1 MALSGLLLQ
10 VPVAA
15 GEAARSGT
23 DLRGGTALRIFHPG
37 ETLTYSFQVLNPKRG
52 RGKQGPRVESQVLL
66 YRDGRLLFTGKKTP
80 VEAGSDPQRLPAG
93 GNLKIGPEMPPGQ
106 YVLEAA
112 VTDLLAA
119 QGSATVKHYIDF
131 RVAP

>member
-23 DLRGGTALRIFHPG
+23 DLRGGTVLRIFHPG

-52 RGKQGPRVESQVLL
+52 RGKQGL
-66 YRDGRLLFTGKKTP
+66 
-80 VEAGSDPQRLPAG
+80 
-93 GNLKIGPEMPPGQ
+93 
-106 YVLEAA
+106 
-112 VTDLLAA
+112 
-119 QGSATVKHYIDF
+119 
-131 RVAP
+131 RVAISRSGRRCPPANTCWKPL